1 MKSKQIHFPF
11 TLTNTHTKKRC
22 WTDAKRFY
30 RLSEFIFVCFFFLFL
45 FKTLIW
51 FHLPFCSSCSFN
63 TFNAKT
69 TRGLCCVSAGGA

>member
-30 RLSEFIFVCFFFLFL
+30 WLSEFIFVCFFFLFFFL
-45 FKTLIW
+45 NS
-51 FHLPFCSSCSFN
+51 HLVPP
-63 TFNAKT
+63 TF
-69 TRGLCCVSAGGA
+69 LQFIQF